1 MRESQGSNTV
11 AEMVA
16 STGGAAFAIESGGRI
31 VAWNKGAEQL
41 LGHRSCEVVGDSC
54 YAVLA
59 GRDVFGNRYCS
70 SHCPLL
76 DMVARNE
83 TVEPFEISV
92 RTASGG
98 RVHTRVDVLATSDGD
113 PGGLELIHVLRP
125 QSATPAIA
133 SARATDEPGSG
144 ARLTRREKEVLHLM
158 AEGTGTRGMAEALF
172 IGEATVR
179 HHVQSIL
186 HKLGV
191 HSRLE
196 AVAKYRRL

>member
-1 MRESQGSNTV
+1 MRESQASNTV
-11 AEMVA
+11 AEMVS

-41 LGHRSCEVVGDSC
+41 LGYRACEVVGDSC

-76 DMVARNE
+76 DMAARHE

-92 RTASGG
+92 RAASGE

-125 QSATPAIA
+125 RTASRAAATFK
-133 SARATDEPGSG
+133 SDGPGSEVN
-144 ARLTRREKEVLHLM
+144 LTPREEEVLQLM
-158 AEGTGTRGMAEALF
+158 AEGTSTNGMAEALF

-186 HKLGV
+186 HKLGA

-196 AVAKYRRL
+196 AVAKSRRL